1 MSDSEQRNSRTGAV
15 PVFGPKSEGP
25 PEQAP
30 KAHVSPPPAPPQQNS
45 TPQQSTGTPPPAR
58 VPGTDQGRPHRTS
71 AHLGAMRNTALP
83 RGNADTSGIRYWPFV
98 VGGIAVIALV
108 LVVVLVASILS
119 MNAPNDGSVDAAP
132 DSSEA
137 EPDSA
142 DSVDPA
148 DSLEGQDLSPEEK
161 LENLKDDTWD
171 KYADELDGEWVV
183 QLSAKNEGMEADG
196 YTWTNEDIVE
206 HFEELHDI
214 YPDAVLLW
222 SGDWSSYNNSDFWVI
237 VRSITYSDSDS
248 ALNFC
253 YDEGFGRDDCMA
265 KHLFTTGAPDD
276 TSEYM
281 S

>member
-15 PVFGPKSEGP
+15 PVFGPKSDGP

-30 KAHVSPPPAPPQQNS
+30 KAQIPPPPPPQQNS
-45 TPQQSTGTPPPAR
+45 TPQQATGAPPPAR
-58 VPGTDQGRPHRTS
+58 GPGADQGRPHRTS

-83 RGNADTSGIRYWPFV
+83 RGNAETSGIRYWPFV

-108 LVVVLVASILS
+108 LVVVLVSSILS
-119 MNAPNDGSVDAAP
+119 MNTPNDGSVDAAP

-142 DSVDPA
+142 DGVDPA
-148 DSLEGQDLSPEEK
+148 DSLEGQNLSPEEQ
-161 LENLKDDTWD
+161 LESLKDDTWD
-171 KYADELDGEWVV
+171 NYADELDGEWVV
-183 QLSAKNEGMEADG
+183 QLSAKKEGMEADG
-196 YTWTNEDIVE
+196 YTWTDEDIVD
-206 HFEELHDI
+206 HFEDLHDS

-222 SGDWSSYNNSDFWVI
+222 SGDWSSYDNSDFWVI
-237 VRSITYSDSDS
+237 VCSVTYPDSDS

-253 YDEGFGRDDCMA
+253 YDEGFGPDDCMA
-265 KHLFTTGAPDD
+265 KRLFTTGAPDD

>member
-15 PVFGPKSEGP
+15 PVFGPKSDGP

-30 KAHVSPPPAPPQQNS
+30 KAQIPPPPPPQQNS
-45 TPQQSTGTPPPAR
+45 TPQQATGAPPPAR
-58 VPGTDQGRPHRTS
+58 GPGADQGRPHRTS

-83 RGNADTSGIRYWPFV
+83 RGNAETSGIRYWPFV

-108 LVVVLVASILS
+108 LVVVLVSSILS
-119 MNAPNDGSVDAAP
+119 MNTPNDGSVDAAP

-142 DSVDPA
+142 DGVDPA
-148 DSLEGQDLSPEEK
+148 DSLEGQNLSPEEQ
-161 LENLKDDTWD
+161 LESLKDDTWD
-171 KYADELDGEWVV
+171 NYADELDGEWVV
-183 QLSAKNEGMEADG
+183 QLSAKKEGMEADG
-196 YTWTNEDIVE
+196 YTWTDEDIVD
-206 HFEELHDI
+206 HFEDLHDS

-222 SGDWSSYNNSDFWVI
+222 SGDWSSYDNSDFWVI
-237 VRSITYSDSDS
+237 VRSATYPDSDS

-253 YDEGFGRDDCMA
+253 YDEGFGPDDCMA
-265 KHLFTTGAPDD
+265 KRLFTTGAPDD

>member
-1 MSDSEQRNSRTGAV
+1 M
-15 PVFGPKSEGP
+15 
-25 PEQAP
+25 
-30 KAHVSPPPAPPQQNS
+30 
-45 TPQQSTGTPPPAR
+45 
-58 VPGTDQGRPHRTS
+58 
-71 AHLGAMRNTALP
+71 
-83 RGNADTSGIRYWPFV
+83 
-98 VGGIAVIALV
+98 GGIAVIAFV
-108 LVVVLVASILS
+108 LIVVLVSSILS

-137 EPDSA
+137 EPDGA

-161 LENLKDDTWD
+161 LETLKDDTWD

-183 QLSAKNEGMEADG
+183 QLSAKKEGMEADG
-196 YTWTNEDIVE
+196 FTWTNEDVVE

-222 SGDWSSYNNSDFWVI
+222 SGDWSSYDNSDFWVI
-237 VRSITYSDSDS
+237 VRSVIYPDSDS

-253 YDEGFGRDDCMA
+253 YDEGFGPDDCMA
-265 KHLFTTGAPDD
+265 KRLFTTGAPDD